1 MSQLF
6 KTLKEKKIKKD
17 FKKFYDTNDESN
29 NEPIEIAQK
38 CRKPPLK
45 KAPSLPWTNILKKK
59 FRVVYI
65 IPNNLDLNR
74 KVSIK
79 FLE

>member
-1 MSQLF
+1 MEAALMSQLF

-45 KAPSLPWTNILKKK
+45 KAPSLP
-59 FRVVYI
+59 
-65 IPNNLDLNR
+65 
-74 KVSIK
+74 
-79 FLE
+79 